1 MLAKKTSKN
10 QITLPKEIASK
21 FQGVDYFDITK
32 DDNKIILIPVKIS
45 PADTTLNGIR
55 DKMEKLGITEND
67 IKGGIKWARS
77 GK

>member
-21 FQGVDYFDITK
+21 FQGVDYFDIKK

-45 PADTTLNGIR
+45 PADITLNGIR
-55 DKMEKLGITEND
+55 DKMQKLGITEND
-67 IKGGIKWARS
+67 IKGGVKWARS

>member
-67 IKGGIKWARS
+67 IKDGIKWARS

>member
-21 FQGVDYFDITK
+21 FQGVDYFDIKK

-45 PADTTLNGIR
+45 PADTNLNGIR

-67 IKGGIKWARS
+67 IKDGIKWARS